1 MDQCVIL
8 ENIRVSLGSG
18 YITHTGLFMGEM
30 YNFQFPLNS
39 LSLSVCFLN
48 LVIGIVQFLL
58 GRIVIKWIFTQN
70 GCCSILEIQGVSV

>member
-39 LSLSVCFLN
+39 LSLSLSLSVCFLN

-58 GRIVIKWIFTQN
+58 GGIVIKW
-70 GCCSILEIQGVSV
+70 